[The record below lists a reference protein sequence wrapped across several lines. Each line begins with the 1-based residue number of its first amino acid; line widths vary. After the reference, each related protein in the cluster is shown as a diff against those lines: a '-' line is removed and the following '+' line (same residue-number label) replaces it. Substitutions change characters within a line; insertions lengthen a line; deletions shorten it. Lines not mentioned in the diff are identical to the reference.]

1 MLTRENLATTVLLT
15 FVLAA
20 AATGVSGCSSAGIAM
35 REKVFGQAKRDQ
47 LVARVEDARDAQ
59 DAAKQQFASALEE
72 FIAVTNVNADPK
84 VAELES
90 RYKKLKSDYDR
101 SESKAGTVKD
111 RIGSVENVA
120 NALFKEWNAEL
131 SQYQSAQLR
140 ASSQQQLNETQSR
153 YQQLLSAMKSAEGKM
168 QPVLAAFKDQVLFLK
183 HNLNARAIASLQ
195 GTATQIQNDVGG
207 LIREMEASI
216 AEANSFISQMQSA
229 DK

>member
-1 MLTRENLATTVLLT
+1 MLTSANRATTVLLT
-15 FVLAA
+15 LVLAA
-20 AATGVSGCSSAGIAM
+20 AAIGVSGCSSAGIAM

-59 DAAKQQFASALEE
+59 DAAKKQFASALEE
-72 FIAVTNVNADPK
+72 FIAVTNVNADPN
-84 VAELES
+84 VAALES
-90 RYKKLKSDYDR
+90 RYKKLRSDYDR
-101 SESKAGTVKD
+101 SETKAGAVKD
-111 RIGSVENVA
+111 RITSVENVA

>member
-84 VAELES
+84 VVELES

-111 RIGSVENVA
+111 RITSVENVA

>member
-1 MLTRENLATTVLLT
+1 MLTSANRATTVLLT
-15 FVLAA
+15 LVLAA
-20 AATGVSGCSSAGIAM
+20 AAIGVSGCSSAGIAM

-59 DAAKQQFASALEE
+59 DAAKKQFASALEE
-72 FIAVTNVNADPK
+72 FIAVTNVNADPN
-84 VAELES
+84 VAALES

-101 SESKAGTVKD
+101 SETKAGAVKD
-111 RIGSVENVA
+111 RITSVENVA